1 MNCRQDVSVSGPILS
16 TIDSPHD
23 LRQLHV
29 GQLPALA
36 AELRE
41 FLLQAISSCGG
52 HFSSGLGTVE
62 LALALH
68 YVFQTPAD
76 KLVWDVGHQAYPH
89 KILTGRRDAIH
100 RIRQRNGLTPF
111 CKRSESEYDPFGAGH
126 SSTSISAAVGMA
138 MAARARGLEQTA
150 IAVIG
155 DGAITAGMAYE
166 AMNHAGTLAD
176 LDLLVVLN
184 DNKMSISE
192 NVGALNRYTA
202 ALIRQQAFQVLEGE
216 TRSTRE
222 KIDFLLDSLPEM
234 SAITHPGSFFRDLG
248 FAYSGPLD
256 GHDLPLLL
264 DSMREMKAC
273 KGPRLLHVVTCKGNG
288 YQRAEHEP
296 IKYHG
301 VPQFDASV
309 GIVPKSPAAPAPAP
323 SYSQVFGDWL
333 CDMAAHDERVVGI
346 TPAMREG
353 SGMVAFAERFPERYV
368 DVGIAEQHSVTVA
381 AGMATEGLRPVVAI
395 YSSFLQRA
403 YDQVVHDVVIQKLP
417 VLFAIDRAGLV
428 GPDGPTH
435 AGSYD
440 FTFLRSLPNMVVMA
454 PADENECRQM
464 LSTGIA
470 LDGPAAVR
478 YPRGAGPGVAIE
490 PQLAPLALGKAQ
502 CRRRGQQVA
511 LLAFGSMVPV
521 AEGIARSL
529 DATLVNMR
537 FVKPLDENMIA
548 DIAESHDVIVT
559 IEENVIAG
567 GAGVAVYEYLASI
580 GVLVPMLHLGL
591 PDRFIEHGSRDEML
605 ADAGLDAT
613 GIEQRIAAF
622 IKRNLPDRLHLAAA
636 TAISN
641 SR

>member
-1 MNCRQDVSVSGPILS
+1 MKSQHSSSLLDA
-16 TIDSPHD
+16 IDTPQD
-23 LRQLHV
+23 LRQLAV
-29 GQLPALA
+29 EQLPALA
-36 AELRE
+36 AELRA
-41 FLLQAISSCGG
+41 FLIQSISSCGG

-62 LALALH
+62 LAVALH
-68 YVFQTPAD
+68 YVFHTPVD
-76 KLVWDVGHQAYPH
+76 KLIWDVGHQAYPH
-89 KILTGRRDAIH
+89 KILTGRRDVIGS
-100 RIRQRNGLTPF
+100 IRQRCGLTPF

-138 MAARARGLEQTA
+138 MAARARGLEQAA

-176 LDLLVVLN
+176 LNLLVVLN

-202 ALIRQQAFQVLEGE
+202 ELIRQQTFRVLAGE
-216 TRSTRE
+216 KRSTRE
-222 KIDFLLDSLPEM
+222 KIEFLLESLDDAPAAVE
-234 SAITHPGSFFRDLG
+234 PGSFFRDLG
-248 FAYSGPLD
+248 FAYSGPID
-256 GHDLPLLL
+256 GHDLHALL
-264 DSMREMKAC
+264 DNFRALKAHR
-273 KGPRLLHVVTCKGNG
+273 GPRLLHVVTCKGNG
-288 YQRAEHEP
+288 YEPAECEP

-301 VPQFDASV
+301 VSRFDAV
-309 GIVPKSPAAPAPAP
+309 AGIVPKPAIASAAPPAP
-323 SYSQVFGDWL
+323 SYSQIFGDWL
-333 CDMAAHDERVVGI
+333 CDMAASDERVVGI

-353 SGMVAFAERFPERYV
+353 SGMVDFAERFPERYV

-440 FTFLRSLPNMVVMA
+440 FTFLRSLPDMVVMA

-470 LDGPAAVR
+470 LEGPSAVR
-478 YPRGAGPGVAIE
+478 YPRGSGPGAVVE
-490 PQLAPLALGKAQ
+490 RQLGTLPLGKAQ
-502 CRRRGQQVA
+502 LRRRGQQVA
-511 LLAFGSMVPV
+511 LLAFGSMVAV
-521 AEGIARSL
+521 AESVAQTL

-537 FVKPLDENMIA
+537 FVKPLDEDMIA
-548 DIAESHDVIVT
+548 HIADDHDVIVT
-559 IEENVIAG
+559 LEENVVAG
-567 GAGVAVYEYLASI
+567 GAGVAVYEYLASAGI
-580 GVLVPMLHLGL
+580 VMPMLHLGL
-591 PDRFIEHGSRDEML
+591 PDRFIEHGTREEML
-605 ADAGLDAT
+605 ADAGLDAES
-613 GIEQRIAAF
+613 IEARIDAF
-622 IKRNLPDRLHLAAA
+622 LDRSLPDRQPEASRVV
-636 TAISN
+636 IS
-641 SR
+641 SAR